1 MAHELSERFRACGL
15 RLARTAEEMLDEHS
29 SHRTER
35 RGCGYTQATRLL
47 AVRVNQP
54 GDPLALDDLDI
65 FAEWP
70 RRETAAVA
78 AALCR
83 GGWARGWRAVDEAPP
98 AALDRV
104 APSAAL
110 DELRTLMP
118 RLRTIA
124 DGVALAESRLIVD
137 LVGHVLARGARE
149 LPDVPGMPVKPDIGS
164 CSQAEEFFL
173 EIAHARIR
181 RGGRVNVVVGDDG
194 RPLLLE
200 KMQLGES
207 HSAITVAPI
216 RINGVRIPPG
226 ALCALEYVQPEATG
240 TGTPTRH
247 GVRLPL
253 AAIARAR
260 FLRLTT
266 LAVPPSIRRR
276 AFSAQVDAQ
285 LRSCMMSPLTTTLD
299 ELHAFAHSELGA

>member
-35 RGCGYTQATRLL
+35 RGCGYTQATRFL

-54 GDPLALDDLDI
+54 ADPLALDDLDL

-70 RRETAAVA
+70 RRETSAVA

-83 GGWARGWRAVDEAPP
+83 AGWPRGWRAVDEAPP
-98 AALDRV
+98 AVLDRV
-104 APSAAL
+104 GASAGL
-110 DELRTLMP
+110 DELRTLLP
-118 RLRTIA
+118 RVRKIA
-124 DGVALAESRLIVD
+124 DDVALAESRLIVD
-137 LVGHVLARGARE
+137 LVEHVLARGARE

-181 RGGRVNVVVGDDG
+181 RGGRVNVVVADDG

-216 RINGVRIPPG
+216 RINGVRLPPG
-226 ALCALEYVQPEATG
+226 ALCALEYAQPEAAG
-240 TGTPTRH
+240 PPTRH

-299 ELHAFAHSELGA
+299 ELHAFAHAELGA